1 MPGRADPR
9 AALVVALLF
18 VATHLTSHSGTD
30 IREIAPGDDL
40 DALIDLARRAFGPA
54 ADADSPDAVA
64 RRRARIG
71 QAIGD
76 QRVFGAFSG
85 GRMVASAMWH
95 DMRQWWH
102 GRPVPMAGVA
112 AVMVAPEFRGRGVGR
127 TLMTEVL
134 AGIARRGYPLSVL
147 YPATTPI
154 YRSLGWEMAGG
165 DYRAALPARSLRS
178 LLTPDISRNTPGT
191 LADDPVG
198 RLHAA
203 PFERATPDDAVAVID
218 VVGRAHQSARHNGPN
233 TRDAASVAAWLAD
246 PGLFAYL
253 APDGFLA
260 YRWGRGHEIQVERVV
275 AATERT
281 LRELW
286 SIVASHSS
294 IADTVTAR
302 VGPDDP
308 IFWLTREP
316 DTYLKHH
323 ELWMLRLV
331 DVAEAVRGRG
341 FPLSAQLSVPLAIED
356 DTRDG
361 NAGLFELSVTGG
373 RGTLVHA
380 PEATHPLTI
389 GVRGLAA
396 LYAGTPMAS
405 LRLAGLAT
413 GGDPAADS
421 ELDGAFGGA
430 SFLLDSF

>member
-1 MPGRADPR
+1 
-9 AALVVALLF
+9 

-40 DALIDLARRAFGPA
+40 DAIIDLARRAFGPGA
-54 ADADSPDAVA
+54 SAGSPETVA
-64 RRRARIG
+64 RRRARTG
-71 QAIGD
+71 QAVAD

-85 GRMVASAMWH
+85 GRMVASASWH

-102 GRPVPMAGVA
+102 GRSMPMAGVA

-134 AGIARRGYPLSVL
+134 DAIARRGYPLSVL

-154 YRSLGWEMAGG
+154 YRSLGWELAGG
-165 DYRAALPARSLRS
+165 DYRVALPARSLRS
-178 LLTPDISRNTPGT
+178 LLAPDISRNTAGT
-191 LADDPVG
+191 LADEPAG
-198 RLHAA
+198 GLHAA
-203 PFERATPDDAVAVID
+203 PFGRATPDDAEAVIE
-218 VVGRAHQSARHNGPN
+218 VVGRAHELARHNGPN

-246 PGLFAYL
+246 PDLYAYL

-260 YRWGRGHEIQVERVV
+260 YRWGQGHEIGVERIV

-302 VGPDDP
+302 VGPGDP

-316 DTYLKHH
+316 DTYLKFH
-323 ELWMLRLV
+323 EMWMLRLV
-331 DVAEAVRGRG
+331 DVAAAIRGRG
-341 FPLSAQLSVPLAIED
+341 FPLSAQLSLPLSIQD
-356 DTRDG
+356 DSRDS
-361 NAGLFELSVTGG
+361 NAGLWELSVTGG

-380 PEATHPLTI
+380 PEATRPLTI
-389 GVRGLAA
+389 GARGLAA
-396 LYAGTPMAS
+396 LYGGTPMAS
-405 LRLAGLAT
+405 LRLAGLAS

-430 SFLLDSF
+430 SYLLDSF

>member
-1 MPGRADPR
+1 
-9 AALVVALLF
+9 LLS

-30 IREIAPGDDL
+30 VREIAPGDDL
-40 DALIDLARRAFGPA
+40 DAIIDLARRAFGPGA
-54 ADADSPDAVA
+54 GAGSPEAVA
-64 RRRARIG
+64 RRRARTG
-71 QAIGD
+71 QAIAD
-76 QRVFGAFSG
+76 QRVFGAFAG
-85 GRMVASAMWH
+85 GRMVASASWH

-102 GRPVPMAGVA
+102 GRPLPMAGVA

-134 AGIARRGYPLSVL
+134 DAIARRGYPLSVL

-154 YRSLGWEMAGG
+154 YRSLGWELAGG
-165 DYRAALPARSLRS
+165 DYRVALPARSLRS
-178 LLTPDISRNTPGT
+178 LLAPDINRNTAGT
-191 LADDPVG
+191 LADEPAG
-198 RLHAA
+198 GMHAA
-203 PFERATPDDAVAVID
+203 PFGRATPDDAEAVIE
-218 VVGRAHQSARHNGPN
+218 VVGRAHELARHSGPN

-246 PGLFAYL
+246 PELYAYL

-260 YRWGRGHEIQVERVV
+260 YRWGQGHEIGVERIV

-302 VGPDDP
+302 VGPGDP

-316 DTYLKHH
+316 DTYLKFH
-323 ELWMLRLV
+323 EMWMLRLV
-331 DVAEAVRGRG
+331 DVAAAIRGRG
-341 FPLSAQLSVPLAIED
+341 FPLSAQLSLPLSIQD
-356 DTRDG
+356 DSRDS
-361 NAGLFELSVTGG
+361 NAGLWELSVTGG

-380 PEATHPLTI
+380 PEATRPLTI

-396 LYAGTPMAS
+396 LYGGTPMAS
-405 LRLAGLAT
+405 LRLAGLAS
-413 GGDPAADS
+413 GGQPAADS

-430 SFLLDSF
+430 SYLLDSF

>member
-1 MPGRADPR
+1 M
-9 AALVVALLF
+9 
-18 VATHLTSHSGTD
+18 ATHLTSHSGTD

-40 DALIDLARRAFGPA
+40 DAIIDLARRAFGPGA
-54 ADADSPDAVA
+54 GAGSPEAVA
-64 RRRARIG
+64 RRRARTG
-71 QAIGD
+71 QAIAD

-85 GRMVASAMWH
+85 GRMVASASWH

-102 GRPVPMAGVA
+102 GRSLPMAGVA

-134 AGIARRGYPLSVL
+134 DAIARRGYPLSVL

-154 YRSLGWEMAGG
+154 YRSLGWELAGG
-165 DYRAALPARSLRS
+165 DYRVALPARSLRS
-178 LLTPDISRNTPGT
+178 LLAPDINRNTAGT
-191 LADDPVG
+191 LADEPAG
-198 RLHAA
+198 GLHAA
-203 PFERATPDDAVAVID
+203 PFGRATSDDAEAVIE
-218 VVGRAHQSARHNGPN
+218 VVGRAHELARHSGPN

-246 PGLFAYL
+246 PELYAYL

-260 YRWGRGHEIQVERVV
+260 YRWGQGHEIGVERIV

-302 VGPDDP
+302 VGPGDP

-316 DTYLKHH
+316 DTYLKFH
-323 ELWMLRLV
+323 EMWMLRLV
-331 DVAEAVRGRG
+331 DVAAAIRGRG
-341 FPLSAQLSVPLAIED
+341 FPLSAQLSVPLSIQD
-356 DTRDG
+356 DSRDS
-361 NAGLFELSVTGG
+361 NAGLWELSVTGG

-380 PEATHPLTI
+380 PEATRPLTI

-396 LYAGTPMAS
+396 LYGGTPMAS
-405 LRLAGLAT
+405 LRLAGLAS
-413 GGDPAADS
+413 GGQPAADS

-430 SFLLDSF
+430 SYLLDSF